1 MWSSAEVHFAQRLA
15 SNEKKTRDKAV
26 KKLKKYLQAKSS
38 TKGDG
43 GFSEDDLLKMWKGL
57 HYCMWMQ
64 DKPIIQEEL
73 SDTLSSLLHIFP
85 HVPTKF
91 QFLKVFFQTE
101 AREWNGIDR
110 WRLDKFMMLIRRMLR
125 EAFQMLKRLKFADEH
140 VNKFMS
146 MLFDSLLSP
155 PSSLVPD
162 GLKIHIIDIYLEEL
176 KQIGTDNLNS
186 EQAVNFLQ
194 PFLIFMQK
202 AENIALVNRICSHLL
217 KEIQNEAAAKIL
229 QQESADDN
237 EDEDRN
243 TLEFDLK
250 LLADKLFEL
259 GSSKECVGRNRS
271 HIYACVKRFQDLHD
285 GIAQKRKEEPVTETD
300 ISKEEINKAVK
311 RLVTMEKNSE
321 RKKKQKRKSKKD
333 NKGSQGGEDAKENV
347 LQLVIEENVQSLKSE
362 SHELGSSDAQ
372 EKKRKKNKRKNDDDT
387 QIDTE
392 PKSKKLKKKRKNN
405 DADNTF
411 KTALQHQVP
420 SLAKED
426 NSGSPYKKAQN
437 TNGKL
442 ETVINVANVS
452 HDTSKNKAG
461 KIVESIAIQS
471 SKAVKDMRNK
481 ARNTKDGDFLSNC
494 YEDSLSP
501 SKKQKKSSPVL
512 TENSSGHLN
521 DQTKKELKTGTA
533 STKDSKKC
541 GGKKSYK
548 QHNVNV
554 DSKISKTADID
565 CDDTSMNVTKL
576 KSTPV
581 SRGIEV
587 PLEKGEIE
595 IYVPNKK
602 FKGNLKG
609 TELLK
614 GKPGSTDSE
623 EKKTPMSAFAMFQ
636 KAKIPIAYVQKAL
649 FKKFAA
655 KQAKAKKDSDTSL
668 LDSSKKRVSFN
679 MKKNKAL
686 GYQESLNVSPVV
698 PFNPDRKPEQGILK
712 SPIIASHLKTPNIS
726 RTPNIVPKLKGQK
739 LSSCVSTPVILEKKG
754 QSLKR
759 ARAADFF

>member
-15 SNEKKTRDKAV
+15 SNEKKTRGKAV
-26 KKLKKYLQAKSS
+26 KKLNKYLQAKSS
-38 TKGDG
+38 TKRDG
-43 GFSEDDLLKMWKGL
+43 GFSEDDLLKIWKGL

-85 HVPTKF
+85 HVPTQF

-140 VNKFMS
+140 VNKLMS

-202 AENIALVNRICSHLL
+202 AENIALVNRISSHLL
-217 KEIQNEAAAKIL
+217 KEIQNEAEAKIL
-229 QQESADDN
+229 QQKSADNN
-237 EDEDRN
+237 EKDEDRN

-271 HIYACVKRFQDLHD
+271 HIYTCVKRFQDLHD
-285 GIAQKRKEEPVTETD
+285 GIARKREEEPVTETD
-300 ISKEEINKAVK
+300 ISIEEINKAVK
-311 RLVTMEKNSE
+311 RLVTIEKNSE

-333 NKGSQGGEDAKENV
+333 NKGSQGGEDAKK
-347 LQLVIEENVQSLKSE
+347 NVQLSVEDNSHSLTSA
-362 SHELGSSDAQ
+362 SHKSSDG
-372 EKKRKKNKRKNDDDT
+372 KKRKKNKRKNDDNT

-392 PKSKKLKKKRKNN
+392 PKCKLKKKNSFADRK
-405 DADNTF
+405 
-411 KTALQHQVP
+411 
-420 SLAKED
+420 
-426 NSGSPYKKAQN
+426 
-437 TNGKL
+437 
-442 ETVINVANVS
+442 
-452 HDTSKNKAG
+452 
-461 KIVESIAIQS
+461 
-471 SKAVKDMRNK
+471 VK
-481 ARNTKDGDFLSNC
+481 G
-494 YEDSLSP
+494 Y
-501 SKKQKKSSPVL
+501 
-512 TENSSGHLN
+512 
-521 DQTKKELKTGTA
+521 
-533 STKDSKKC
+533 
-541 GGKKSYK
+541 
-548 QHNVNV
+548 
-554 DSKISKTADID
+554 
-565 CDDTSMNVTKL
+565 
-576 KSTPV
+576 
-581 SRGIEV
+581 
-587 PLEKGEIE
+587 
-595 IYVPNKK
+595 
-602 FKGNLKG
+602 
-609 TELLK
+609 
-614 GKPGSTDSE
+614 
-623 EKKTPMSAFAMFQ
+623 
-636 KAKIPIAYVQKAL
+636 
-649 FKKFAA
+649 
-655 KQAKAKKDSDTSL
+655 AKAKKDSDTSL

-679 MKKNKAL
+679 MMKNKAL

-712 SPIIASHLKTPNIS
+712 SPIIASHLNTPNIS